1 MSVAIHNID
10 IKKPKTNEEISFI
23 QKLFNDK
30 LSPKIKEMA
39 NKYRLQQLPK
49 TKFVGGS
56 MKTMKQGKH
65 ISIKYGQLK
74 PECEHLCPDMEG
86 KGLFDFIKSKA
97 KDLYSGLKSGVSK
110 VFSTR
115 LDDYNNTTKETLR
128 KYGDMNI
135 DNLMIYR
142 TPVNSMI
149 DKALNIFS
157 FGKFAEM
164 KKKYGFDEFFHLA
177 LVAQVKG
184 KNVIIEKNEVINVS
198 TSYNTN
204 DRTETMKVEMKR
216 KPLTI
221 NQLLNATREKQT
233 PDDYFSYDAFNN
245 NCQMFIRALLRNV
258 DLYTKDID
266 GFLFQNVENL
276 IKEMPTLAKVAKT
289 ATDIGAWFNKIT
301 GQGGY
306 VDMFGKYYP
315 DSAGYY
321 MNRNRNNLR
330 GGMKGQEEK
339 EEEPEGPEEKES
351 DEEQIEGQP
360 KKPKKPKKK
369 QEEGD
374 ERPEGQ
380 PKKPNDGGMIDP
392 PRRELD
398 LRRVVPS
405 TSKEL
410 DESLLTSAKMGLRT
424 LMNYREDL
432 IAVRNQIPLWSF
444 GQDYQD
450 AMTKINVRIAQIEF
464 KYLGLNRYNIQKIN
478 KLKSDVV
485 NDLKKTKRRNLTLEE
500 VLAKLPHMIR
510 IGDNTINAMTEYKP
524 NEKKGQ
530 EGQGKPCKYC
540 SIMKGLGDLNRLY
553 NGSGQATGFIR
564 VLMANKD
571 KKGDRRRNRRGQ
583 LLPNFDLDA
592 DYKASVDVIK
602 TNKKATKHKKY
613 FKDLSVLEDKE
624 QMREKGYN
632 PARSYYDINHE
643 VRDGYDRRGQQNR
656 EAGARWRARN
666 REAERERQK
675 KKREERRQRV
685 GSGKKVIP
693 AVVENIL
700 MSIKP
705 KKEAV

>member
-315 DSAGYY
+315 DTAGYY
-321 MNRNRNNLR
+321 FNRN
-330 GGMKGQEEK
+330 KQ
-339 EEEPEGPEEKES
+339 
-351 DEEQIEGQP
+351 QP
-360 KKPKKPKKK
+360 
-369 QEEGD
+369 
-374 ERPEGQ
+374 
-380 PKKPNDGGMIDP
+380 I
-392 PRRELD
+392 L
-398 LRRVVPS
+398 
-405 TSKEL
+405 
-410 DESLLTSAKMGLRT
+410 MG
-424 LMNYREDL
+424 N
-432 IAVRNQIPLWSF
+432 
-444 GQDYQD
+444 G
-450 AMTKINVRIAQIEF
+450 
-464 KYLGLNRYNIQKIN
+464 
-478 KLKSDVV
+478 
-485 NDLKKTKRRNLTLEE
+485 
-500 VLAKLPHMIR
+500 
-510 IGDNTINAMTEYKP
+510 
-524 NEKKGQ
+524 
-530 EGQGKPCKYC
+530 CKYC

-632 PARSYYDINHE
+632 PARSYYDINHD
-643 VRDGYDRRGQQNR
+643 VRDGYDIRGQQNR